1 MSDTNSRISV
11 SEDKLKLLFAEFKL
25 ELVKE
30 MNAFARTADVEKWKE
45 GVELRLRKVEDSQT
59 GSSAVGRY
67 KLVLAGFAVT
77 IAAAGVGALLYL
89 LAQAVTG

>member
-1 MSDTNSRISV
+1 MSETPSRISV

-30 MNAFARTADVEKWKE
+30 MNSFARATDVEAWKKD
-45 GVELRLRKVEDSQT
+45 VEMRLRKVEDNQT
-59 GSSAVGRY
+59 GSTAVGKY

-77 IAAAGVGALLYL
+77 LATAGVGALLYL
-89 LAQAVTG
+89 IAQAVTG